1 MPGYELV
8 FIVQPEIEEEPLN
21 AVVEKISETI
31 SNLEGQVHQTD
42 AWGRRQLSYPIKKHH
57 SGHYFLMNV
66 ELPATAIR
74 SLERSLKLMED
85 VIRHL
90 IVRND
95 QVVPQ

>member
-21 AVVEKISETI
+21 AVVEKISDTI
-31 SNLEGQVHQTD
+31 SSLEGQVHQTD
-42 AWGRRQLSYPIKKHH
+42 AWGRRQLAYPIKGHH
-57 SGHYFLMNV
+57 NGHYYLMNV
-66 ELPATAIR
+66 ELPATAVR
-74 SLERSLKLMED
+74 SLDRSLKLMED

>member
-21 AVVEKISETI
+21 AVVEKVSDTI
-31 SNLEGQVHQTD
+31 SSLEGQVHKTD
-42 AWGRRQLSYPIKKHH
+42 AWGKRQLAYPIKRHR
-57 SGHYFLMNV
+57 SGHYVLMNV
-66 ELPATAIR
+66 ELPASAVR

>member
-21 AVVEKISETI
+21 AVSEKISDTI
-31 SNLEGQVHQTD
+31 TSLEGQVHQTD
-42 AWGRRQLSYPIKKHH
+42 VWGKRQLAYPIKRHR
-57 SGHYFLMNV
+57 SGHYFLMNI
-66 ELPATAIR
+66 ELPATAVR
-74 SLERSLKLMED
+74 SLDRSLKLMED

>member
-21 AVVEKISETI
+21 AVVEKITATI
-31 SNLEGQVHQTD
+31 SSLEGQVHQTD
-42 AWGRRQLSYPIKKHH
+42 AWGRRQLAYPIKRHN
-57 SGHYFLMNV
+57 GGYYFLMNV
-66 ELPATAIR
+66 ELPVTAVR

-95 QVVPQ
+95 QVVPK

>member
-8 FIVQPEIEEEPLN
+8 FIVQPEMEEGPLN
-21 AVVEKISETI
+21 EVVEKITNTI
-31 SNLEGQVHQTD
+31 TDLNGQVHQTD
-42 AWGRRQLSYPIKKHH
+42 AWGKRQLAYAINRYR
-57 SGHYFLMNV
+57 SGYYYLMNI
-66 ELPATAIR
+66 ELPASGVR
-74 SLERSLKLMED
+74 GLDRSLKLMED

>member
-21 AVVEKISETI
+21 AVVEKISDTI
-31 SNLEGQVHQTD
+31 SSLEGQVHQTD
-42 AWGRRQLSYPIKKHH
+42 AWGRRQLAYPIKGHR
-57 SGHYFLMNV
+57 SGHYFLLNV
-66 ELPATAIR
+66 ELPAAAVR
-74 SLERSLKLMED
+74 SLDRSLKLMEE